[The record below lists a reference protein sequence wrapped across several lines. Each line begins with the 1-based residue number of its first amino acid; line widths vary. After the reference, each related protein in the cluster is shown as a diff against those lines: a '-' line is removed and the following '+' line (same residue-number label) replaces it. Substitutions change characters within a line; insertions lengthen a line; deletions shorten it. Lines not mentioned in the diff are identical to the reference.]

1 MNLSRL
7 STRLGLAAA
16 LTLGASLP
24 ALAAPVTYVLDG
36 SHTAISFSYRH
47 VGLSTQTSRFNN
59 ATGTIVLDT
68 EAKTGKVN
76 VTVDTRSVNTG
87 LESFNGHIQAKDFL
101 DTSAYPTATFVSD
114 KVIFDGDRPASIEG
128 KLTIKGVTKDVT
140 VAIDDFV
147 LADHPM
153 AKKPALGA
161 AGSVKLTRSE
171 FGMGKFAP
179 VNSDEVTLR
188 VVLEAIQQ

>member
-1 MNLSRL
+1 MNFSRL

-16 LTLGASLP
+16 LTLGATLP
-24 ALAAPVTYVLDG
+24 AFAAPVTYVLDG
-36 SHTAISFSYRH
+36 THTAVSFSYRH

-68 EAKTGKVN
+68 AAKTGKVN

-101 DTSAYPTATFVSD
+101 DTAAYPTATFVSD
-114 KVIFDGDRPASIEG
+114 KVVFDGERPVAIDG
-128 KLTIKGVTKDVT
+128 KLTIKGITKDVT
-140 VAIDDFV
+140 VTIDDVV

-171 FGMGKFAP
+171 FDMGKFVP
-179 VNSDEVTLR
+179 VNSDDVTLR
-188 VVLEAIQQ
+188 VTLEAIQQ

>member
-1 MNLSRL
+1 MNFSRL

-16 LTLGASLP
+16 LTLGATLP
-24 ALAAPVTYVLDG
+24 AFAAPVTYVLDG
-36 SHTAISFSYRH
+36 THTAVSFSYRH

-68 EAKTGKVN
+68 AAKTGKVN

-101 DTSAYPTATFVSD
+101 DTAAYPTATFVSD
-114 KVIFDGDRPASIEG
+114 KVVFDGERPVAIDG
-128 KLTIKGVTKDVT
+128 KLTIKGITKDVT
-140 VAIDDFV
+140 VTIDDVV

-171 FGMGKFAP
+171 FDMGKFVP

-188 VVLEAIQQ
+188 VTLEAIQQ

>member
-1 MNLSRL
+1 MNFSRL

-16 LTLGASLP
+16 LTLGATLP
-24 ALAAPVTYVLDG
+24 AFAAPVTYVLDG
-36 SHTAISFSYRH
+36 THTAVSFSYRH

-68 EAKTGKVN
+68 AAKTGKVN
-76 VTVDTRSVNTG
+76 ITVDTRSVNTG

-101 DTSAYPTATFVSD
+101 DTAAYPTATFVSD
-114 KVIFDGDRPASIEG
+114 KVVFDGERPVAIDG
-128 KLTIKGVTKDVT
+128 KLTIKGITQDVT
-140 VAIDDFV
+140 VTIDDVV

-171 FGMGKFAP
+171 FDMGKFVP

-188 VVLEAIQQ
+188 VTLEAIQQ